1 MPRPFSGEAIVPAT
15 CVPWPFSSTLAGSLQ
30 EPSASAAQSPS
41 TSGTSTVKLRLSAA
55 SKFGAMSGWKP
66 SMPVS
71 ITPTSTPRL
80 PGSIAYEP
88 AAVALIIAMS
98 HCRPASGSAA
108 TGAAARVLNPRT
120 LARSAAVNCSPERR
134 CRTAGAL

>member
-15 CVPWPFSSTLAGSLQ
+15 CVPWPFSSTFAGSLQ
-30 EPSASAAQSPS
+30 EPSASAAHGPS
-41 TSGTSTVKLRLSAA
+41 TSGTSTVKLRLRAA

-71 ITPTSTPRL
+71 STPTSTPRL

-88 AAVALIIAMS
+88 ETVAWIIVMS
-98 HCRPASGSAA
+98 HCRPASGSAV
-108 TGAAARVLNPRT
+108 GAAARALSPRT
-120 LARSAAVNCSPERR
+120 AAFSAAVKCSPERR
-134 CRTAGAL
+134 WRKAGAL